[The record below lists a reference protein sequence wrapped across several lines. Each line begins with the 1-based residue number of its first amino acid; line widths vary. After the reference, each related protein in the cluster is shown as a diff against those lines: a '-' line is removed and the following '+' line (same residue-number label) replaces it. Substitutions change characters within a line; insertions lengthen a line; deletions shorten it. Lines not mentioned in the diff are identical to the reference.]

1 MSGGRVWGKECAT
14 VLFSR
19 AVRSMQVLRAGSVV
33 PFIPVLRNLPAGI
46 KKETPR
52 AMGRDMRAGVQ
63 TARNRTVGVCE
74 PGHGER
80 GSGKYE
86 LKPWVTRYAQTNS
99 PGSRGGVGKTRCETV
114 WS

>member
-1 MSGGRVWGKECAT
+1 MSGRRVWVEKCAA

-19 AVRSMQVLRAGSVV
+19 AAHSMQVLRAGSVV

-74 PGHGER
+74 MGVHGER

-86 LKPWVTRYAQTNS
+86 LKPWVTR
-99 PGSRGGVGKTRCETV
+99 R
-114 WS
+114 